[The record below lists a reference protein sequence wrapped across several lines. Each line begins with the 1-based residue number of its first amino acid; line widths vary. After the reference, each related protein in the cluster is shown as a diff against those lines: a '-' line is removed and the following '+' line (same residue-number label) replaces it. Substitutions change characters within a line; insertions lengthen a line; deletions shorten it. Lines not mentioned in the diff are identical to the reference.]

1 MLRPML
7 MDNKISEN
15 ITECVPVLVKH
26 SRPTKLSGFG
36 SHPQLRI
43 ILISSLT
50 GIRKIRVCLSAINY
64 CIIVNNLY
72 KPGCRV
78 I

>member
-50 GIRKIRVCLSAINY
+50 GIRKIILGHQLLLQY
-64 CIIVNNLY
+64 VNLNISILL
-72 KPGCRV
+72 
-78 I
+78 